1 MRVVFGIWRSLLIF
15 LLFFVSSIVAAETIN
30 FEVEMSPDTI
40 TAWEFTDL
48 KIKAIDDNGNIDTSY
63 TDDIFIEVEWLNF
76 NDPDV
81 TLPWGW
87 FGFFETSDQWQK
99 IFSKWLTIKK
109 AWTYTINVV
118 DALVDV
124 TGIKGS
130 ATLTVNQEWSSPDM
144 WTLTVS
150 APTSGAIVTEN
161 KINVIA
167 TTSLPNTPIVLYLD
181 EEKVQEWLSDQNGD
195 INMSISGIEKW
206 PHTLV
211 LNAVDLGGTIVA
223 SSDEIPFVYE
233 ADHGSL
239 FVGLELLPSN
249 TVIEW
254 EKITAKITTAEVVD
268 SVTIKIGDGA
278 SLPTSKVSDGVFQKE
293 LLMEA
298 AWGYPVD
305 LWLSVEGSVTTMEDV
320 DMITVNKDIQRIIT
334 LTSEPDIAN
343 DKAKLTRTFTGNVE
357 YFKLQYGMDKN
368 TLDLSLTTTVPNANI
383 LISNPSVARYAQV
396 TPIDKEWNI
405 TWEAS
410 EILTIAALRDPIC
423 GNRVIET
430 GEECDDGNTNN
441 SDGCSS
447 VCKIETAICG
457 NRRIEL
463 WEECDDGNVTPS
475 DGCSEICK
483 IESAICGNGQLE
495 LWEECDDGNVQ
506 DWDTCSASCKISSAE
521 CDTWGIVISTK
532 IEWWKYYLTWSPV
545 TSAQKYL
552 VYRQESRPGALS
564 EMRLVWET
572 NDPMFEYPFDPNANS
587 DQYAWYAVE
596 AVCDHSSAAQL
607 WDFTKVKVWPE
618 ETILMILLTILLLRG
633 MRKMSSSSIDRQY

>member
-1 MRVVFGIWRSLLIF
+1 MKHLAVLWGLILSLC
-15 LLFFVSSIVAAETIN
+15 SIVYAETIN
-30 FEVEMSPDTI
+30 FEVELSPDTI

-48 KIKAIDDNGNIDTSY
+48 KIKAIDDDGNIDTTY
-63 TDDIFIEVEWLNF
+63 TDDIFIEIEWLNF

-81 TLPWGW
+81 TLPWGG
-87 FGFFETSDQWQK
+87 FGFFETSDQGQK

-109 AWTYTINVV
+109 AWTYTVNVV

-130 ATLTVNQEWSSPDM
+130 ATLTVNQEWSGPDM
-144 WTLTVS
+144 WTLSVS
-150 APTSGAIVTEN
+150 APTSGAILTDD
-161 KINVIA
+161 KINIVA

-206 PHTLV
+206 AHTLV
-211 LNAVDLGGTIVA
+211 LNAVDLWGTIVA
-223 SSDEIPFVYE
+223 TSDEIPFTYE
-233 ADHGSL
+233 ANHWSL
-239 FVGLELLPSN
+239 FVGLELTPSN

-254 EKITAKITTAEVVD
+254 EKITAKITTAEIVD
-268 SVTIKIGDGA
+268 SVTIKIWDGA
-278 SLPTSKVSDGVFQKE
+278 SLPTSKVSDGIFQKE

-305 LWLSVEGSVTTMEDV
+305 LWLSVDGSVNTMEDI
-320 DMITVNKDIQRIIT
+320 DIITVNKDIQRIID
-334 LTSEPDIAN
+334 LTYKPDVAN
-343 DKAKLTRTFTGNVE
+343 EKAKLARTFTGRVE
-357 YFKLQYGMDKN
+357 YFKLQYGMDTSN
-368 TLDLSLTTTVPNANI
+368 LDLSITSTVPNANI
-383 LISNPSVARYAQV
+383 LISNPSVPWYAQV
-396 TPIDKEWNI
+396 TPVDEQWNS

-410 EILTIAALRDPIC
+410 DVITIAALRNAIC
-423 GNRVIET
+423 GNSIVEVD
-430 GEECDDGNTNN
+430 EECDDGNVNN

-447 VCKIETAICG
+447 TCKMETAICG

-463 WEECDDGNVTPS
+463 WEECDDGNVVPS

-483 IESAICGNGQLE
+483 IETAVCGNGRLE
-495 LWEECDDGNVQ
+495 IWEECDDSNTK
-506 DWDTCSASCKISSAE
+506 DWDACSSVCKITQVPAE

-532 IEWWKYYLTWSPV
+532 IDWGKYYLTRSPV
-545 TSAQKYL
+545 TNAQKYL
-552 VYRQESRPGALS
+552 VYRQETRPGALS

-572 NDPMFEYPFDPNANS
+572 NDPMFEYPFDPSATS

-596 AVCDHSSAAQL
+596 AVCNHSSASQL

-618 ETILMILLTILLLRG
+618 ETILMILLTVLLLRG
-633 MRKMSSSSIDRQY
+633 MKRMSTSTESRHN